1 MKPRIGVFAL
11 DGTIAMVKG
20 EAGGVRPGLGAEDLA
35 AAVPELPSLCAL
47 RLETIAKLGSPNIT
61 VEAVFRLA
69 ARIEALAGAGEIDGA
84 VVTQGT
90 DTIEET
96 SFLLDC
102 LLDLDIPV
110 CVIGA
115 MRNPLMASHDGPGN
129 LLAAA
134 RVAVDPWTRER
145 ARELGVLVT
154 MLDGVHAAQEVVKTN
169 SHRIDAFASPH
180 GGPIGTVIEDRVRI
194 AAMPLRPHAPA
205 MRRAVGPSPAARLAG
220 RARSVG
226 LLTFALDD
234 SGALLRAVARA
245 DDRLGYHGLVLGLM
259 GGGHAPEWLADEIE
273 ALARAIPVVGSGRMG
288 NGALLRK
295 TYEMRGAELDLQ
307 RRGLIWGGRLHPLK
321 ARLLLDLLLR
331 ADAPVDRIRDVFEAF
346 N

>member
-11 DGTIAMVKG
+11 GGTIAMVKG

-35 AAVPELPSLCAL
+35 AAVPELPSLCEL
-47 RLETIAKLGSPNIT
+47 RLETVAKLGSPNIT

-69 ARIEALAGAGEIDGA
+69 ARIEELANAGDIDGA

-102 LLDLDIPV
+102 LLELDIPV

-129 LLAAA
+129 LLAAV
-134 RVAVDPWTRER
+134 RVAVDPFVRER

-154 MLDGVHAAQEVVKTN
+154 MLDSVHAAHEVVKAN

-180 GGPIGTVIEDRVRI
+180 GGPIGTLIEDRVRL
-194 AAMPLRPHAPA
+194 AAIPIRPHVPA
-205 MRRAVGPSPAARLAG
+205 MRRAVGPSPASRLAG
-220 RARSVG
+220 RASSVG

-234 SGALLRAVARA
+234 SGALLRAAARA
-245 DDRLGYHGLVLGLM
+245 EDRLGYGGFVLALM
-259 GGGHAPEWLADEIE
+259 GGGHAPEWLVDDIE
-273 ALARAIPVVGSGRMG
+273 ALARAVPVVACGRMG
-288 NGALLRK
+288 NGALLRR

-331 ADAPVDRIRDVFEAF
+331 AGASRDSIRAVFETF

>member
-11 DGTIAMVKG
+11 GGTIAMVRG
-20 EAGGVRPGLGAEDLA
+20 EAGGVRPGLGAEELA

-47 RLETIAKLGSPNIT
+47 RLELGSPNIT
-61 VEAVFRLA
+61 IEAVCRLA

-90 DTIEET
+90 DTIEE
-96 SFLLDC
+96 SAFLLDC
-102 LLDLDIPV
+102 LLDLAIPV

-129 LLAAA
+129 LLSAV
-134 RVAVDPWTRER
+134 RVAVDPWVRER
-145 ARELGVLVT
+145 AGALGVLVP
-154 MLDGVHAAQEVVKTN
+154 MLDSIHAAHEVVKTN

-194 AAMPLRPHAPA
+194 AALPVRPHLER
-205 MRRAVGPSPAARLAG
+205 MRRALGSSPAARLGG
-220 RARSVG
+220 RAASVG
-226 LLTFALDD
+226 LVIMTLDD
-234 SGALLRAVARA
+234 SGALLKAVAR
-245 DDRLGYHGLVLGLM
+245 DGDRLGYGGLVLALM

-273 ALARAIPVVGSGRMG
+273 ALAAALPVVGCGRMG
-288 NGALLRK
+288 NGALLRR

-321 ARLLLDLLLR
+321 ARLLLGLLLR
-331 ADAPVDRIRDVFEAF
+331 ADAPRDQIRDVFEAF

>member
-11 DGTIAMVKG
+11 GGTIAMVKG

-35 AAVPELPSLCAL
+35 AAVPELPSLCEL

-69 ARIEALAGAGEIDGA
+69 ARIEELARAGGIDGA

-102 LLDLDIPV
+102 LLDLAIPV
-110 CVIGA
+110 SVIGA
-115 MRNPLMASHDGPGN
+115 MRNPLMTSPDGPGN
-129 LLAAA
+129 LLAAV
-134 RVAVDPWTRER
+134 RVVVDPWVRER

-154 MLDGVHAAQEVVKTN
+154 MLDSIHAAQEVVKAN

-180 GGPIGTVIEDRVRI
+180 GGPIGTVIEDRIRI
-194 AAMPLRPHAPA
+194 AAMPLRPHVQT
-205 MRRAVGPSPAARLAG
+205 MRRAIGPSPASRLAD
-220 RARSVG
+220 RSASVG
-226 LLTFALDD
+226 LLNFALDD
-234 SGALLRAVARA
+234 SGALLRAVAQA
-245 DDRLGYHGLVLGLM
+245 ADRLGYGGFVLGLM
-259 GGGHAPEWLADEIE
+259 GGGHAPERLVEEIE
-273 ALARAIPVVGSGRMG
+273 ALARAIPVVGCGRMG

-295 TYEMRGAELDLQ
+295 TYEMGGAELDLQ
-307 RRGLIWGGRLHPLK
+307 SRGLIWGGRLHPLK
-321 ARLLLDLLLR
+321 ARLLLNLLLR
-331 ADAPVDRIRDVFEAF
+331 AGAPLDQTREVFESL

>member
-11 DGTIAMVKG
+11 GGTIAMVKG

-35 AAVPELPSLCAL
+35 AAVPELGELADL
-47 RLETIAKLGSPNIT
+47 RLETVAKLGSPNIT

-69 ARIEALAGAGEIDGA
+69 ARIEELAAAGEISGA

-102 LLDLDIPV
+102 LLDLELPV

-129 LLAAA
+129 LLAAV
-134 RVAVDPWTRER
+134 RVAVDPWVRER

-154 MLDGVHAAQEVVKTN
+154 MLDGIHAAQEVVKTN
-169 SHRIDAFASPH
+169 SHRIDAFESPH
-180 GGPIGTVIEDRVRI
+180 AGPLGTIVEDRVRI
-194 AAMPLRPHAPA
+194 AVVPVRRHVGA
-205 MRRAVGPSPAARLAG
+205 MRRALGPSPATRLAG
-220 RARSVG
+220 EARPVG

-234 SGALLRAVARA
+234 SGALLRAVLA
-245 DDRLGYHGLVLGLM
+245 DEERLGYRGFVLGLM
-259 GGGHAPEWLADEIE
+259 GGGHAPEWLADEME
-273 ALARAIPVVGSGRMG
+273 ALAGALPVVGCGRMG
-288 NGALLRK
+288 DGALLRK

-331 ADAPVDRIRDVFEAF
+331 ADAPADRIREVFEAF